1 MCAECIDS
9 TFPRGRGPCPLC
21 RTPIG
26 LNTKDFAK
34 PVSLEFIP
42 TKVAQTELFVDGLS
56 HMNQE
61 SKLVSVLRAPAKL
74 QKAVDG
80 LEVDEDLGVK
90 GIHLIMTRAFLMHSK
105 EIPSPSCD

>member
-1 MCAECIDS
+1 
-9 TFPRGRGPCPLC
+9 
-21 RTPIG
+21 
-26 LNTKDFAK
+26 
-34 PVSLEFIP
+34 
-42 TKVAQTELFVDGLS
+42 
-56 HMNQE
+56 MNQE